1 MNVVVKPLEELHEA
15 ERNVRGHTPRQIAEY
30 VRSIKRF
37 GQMKPIV
44 CDEHGEIVIGNGL
57 YLALKEM
64 GAETADCYVI
74 EGWTEEQKL
83 KLMLSDNKVYELG
96 VSLDSVMQSIVREMD
111 DVDIPG
117 YSEDILL
124 AIRSSVADVTSA
136 ISSYGMVSEEAL
148 RPIKA
153 AASDDTRPRCTTL
166 EKQRSRIRSRLAK
179 TIPKDPPTLKM
190 RLELRAR
197 DSSYARTAERKYRY
211 KGGGCLPARMPL

>member
-153 AASDDTRPRCTTL
+153 AASDDTRPPMYDAGKTAFTDKESAREDHSKGPADPEDAVGATSERFIVCPYCG
-166 EKQRSRIRSRLAK
+166 EKISL
-179 TIPKDPPTLKM
+179 
-190 RLELRAR
+190 
-197 DSSYARTAERKYRY
+197 
-211 KGGGCLPARMPL
+211 